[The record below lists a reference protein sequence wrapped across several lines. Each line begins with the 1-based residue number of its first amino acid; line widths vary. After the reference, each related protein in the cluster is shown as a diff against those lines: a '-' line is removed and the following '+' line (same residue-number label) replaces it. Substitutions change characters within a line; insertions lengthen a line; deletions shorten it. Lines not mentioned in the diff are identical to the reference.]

1 MEERFFCLKYSLAV
15 LIEHAFSNIHTV
27 GNVFAIGGE
36 IVLELKSLARESAEI
51 HEVFDICMA
60 PVLEDAH
67 SPGFTGVGSSPPP
80 PRFEKVLELYRIRG
94 KLAVG
99 TLVSDLK
106 HSASEKLM
114 RVKLAATAAARD

>member
-67 SPGFTGVGSSPPP
+67 SPGFTGVGCSPPP
-80 PRFEKVLELYRIRG
+80 PPVREGARAIQDSWKTRSWDTRI
-94 KLAVG
+94 
-99 TLVSDLK
+99 
-106 HSASEKLM
+106 
-114 RVKLAATAAARD
+114 